1 MPMTISMTIFDTQL
15 KISLIVYNITIQ
27 RLVLKEF

>member
-1 MPMTISMTIFDTQL
+1 MPMTISMTIFETQL
-15 KISLIVYNITIQ
+15 KISVIVYNITIQ